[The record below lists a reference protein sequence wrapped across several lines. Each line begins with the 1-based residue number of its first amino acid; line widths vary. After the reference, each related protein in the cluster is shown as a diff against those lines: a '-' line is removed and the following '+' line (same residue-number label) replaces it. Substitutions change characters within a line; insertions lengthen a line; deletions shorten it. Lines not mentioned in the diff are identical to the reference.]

1 MTRSSR
7 DAAEDYDLHGSFMR
21 RALGLLGHALRTEPR
36 RFGIAISAAAAF
48 SLLTVVF
55 GTLLGRITD
64 EVVLPAVA
72 GEPIKGMWGEYSQD
86 PKSAIILA
94 GGAFLAIGIVN
105 AVLVGVRRGVQGG
118 AVAGVGARHRRVIA
132 DALAALP
139 LGWHRANPSG
149 RLLSAMSSDSET
161 ATDTLHPFAFTVGSF
176 VMMFAAGYA
185 MWVMDPWLAITGL
198 AVVPVIFV
206 VNVVYERVIT
216 PRWDK
221 GQSLRSEVSTIAH
234 ESFEGGTVV
243 KALGAER
250 QEATRFRAAANAL
263 RDADTKVGRTS
274 AWFEPMM
281 DVVVPLG
288 SVALMIVGAYRAEAG
303 AVTVG
308 NVVSAIYLVTLLGV
322 PIRGIGW
329 LLGQMPQALVA
340 FRRVGEISRAA
351 TEVDEPGTV
360 NVPAVGPG
368 RMAFDRADIGADDG
382 DGNLA
387 VILRD
392 ISLKLEPGTIT
403 ALVGATGA
411 GKSTVAFAAARLA
424 RPADGEILLDATD
437 IATIAALGSHVALVP
452 QSAFVFSGTVRDNVT
467 LGESFSDEQVWSAL
481 RQANVIDVIEN
492 LARTDVEPL
501 DAVLSERGMNLSG
514 GQRQRLALARALV
527 REPRVLVLDDATSA
541 VDPRVEQQILRGLGA
556 DGRGPTVL
564 IIAYRLASILLADH
578 VVHVEHGRVVDA
590 GSHAEL
596 INRDGSYRSLVLAYE
611 EDSER
616 EAARIRGYV
625 G

>member
-1 MTRSSR
+1 VTRSRR
-7 DAAEDYDLHGSFMR
+7 DAAEDYNLHGSFTR
-21 RALGLLGHALRTEPR
+21 RALGLLAHALRTEPW
-36 RFGIAISAAAAF
+36 RFGIAIAAAAAF
-48 SLLTVVF
+48 SLLTVLF
-55 GTLLGRITD
+55 GTLLGQITD
-64 EVVLPAVA
+64 DVVIP
-72 GEPIKGMWGEYSQD
+72 GMSGQPIKGFWGDYSQD
-86 PKSAIILA
+86 PKTAILLA

-105 AVLVGVRRGVQGG
+105 AVLVGVRRAVQGA
-118 AVAGVGARHRRVIA
+118 AVAGVGSRHRRMVA
-132 DALAALP
+132 DALASLP

-176 VMMFAAGYA
+176 FMMFAAGYT
-185 MWVMDPWLAITGL
+185 MWMMDPWLAVTGL
-198 AVVPVIFV
+198 SVVPAILVI
-206 VNVVYERVIT
+206 NVVYERVIT
-216 PRWDK
+216 PQWDK

-243 KALGAER
+243 KALGAEDIETQR
-250 QEATRFRAAANAL
+250 FATSANAL
-263 RDADTKVGRTS
+263 RDADTRVGRTS

-288 SVALMIVGAYRAEAG
+288 SVALMIVGAYRAEAS

-308 NVVSAIYLVTLLGV
+308 NVISAIYLVTLLAV
-322 PIRGIGW
+322 PIRGLGW

-340 FRRVGEISRAA
+340 FRRLGEIAQAA
-351 TEVDEPGTV
+351 TEVDEPGSV
-360 NVPAVGPG
+360 AVPKDGAG
-368 RMAFDRADIGADDG
+368 RMSFEGADIGADDG

-392 ISLKLEPGTIT
+392 VSLTLEPGTIT

-411 GKSTVAFAAARLA
+411 GKSTVALAAARLA
-424 RPADGEILLDATD
+424 RPVSGGIVLDDTD
-437 IATIAALGSHVALVP
+437 LSTVSGLEGHVALVP
-452 QSAFVFSGTVRDNVT
+452 QTAFVFAGSVRDNVT
-467 LGESFSDEQVWSAL
+467 LGEDFSDEQVWQAL
-481 RQANVIDVIEN
+481 RSANVMDVVEK
-492 LARTDVEPL
+492 LTREGVEPL
-501 DAVLSERGMNLSG
+501 DAVLHERGMNLSG

-578 VVHVEHGRVVDA
+578 VVHVEHGRVVDSGA
-590 GSHAEL
+590 HAEL
-596 INRDGSYRSLVLAYE
+596 IGRDGGYRSLVLAYE

-616 EAARIRGYV
+616 QSAQERGFV

>member
-1 MTRSSR
+1 MTRAAG
-7 DAAEDYDLHGSFMR
+7 DAAKDYDLHGSFTR
-21 RALGLLGHALRTEPR
+21 RALGLLKHAIKTEPW
-36 RFGIAISAAAAF
+36 RFGTAVAAAAAF
-48 SLLTVVF
+48 SLLTVLF
-55 GTLLGRITD
+55 GTLLGEITD
-64 EVVLPAVA
+64 DVVIPGIA
-72 GEPIKGMWGEYSQD
+72 GDPIKGSWGEFSQD
-86 PKSAIILA
+86 PKVAILLA

-105 AVLVGVRRGVQGG
+105 AVLVGVRRAVQGG

-161 ATDTLHPFAFTVGSF
+161 ATDTLHPFAFTLGSF
-176 VMMFAAGYA
+176 VMMFAAGYS
-185 MWVMDPWLAITGL
+185 MWIMDPWLALTGL
-198 AVVPVIFV
+198 AVVPVIFLI
-206 VNVVYERVIT
+206 NVAYERIIT

-243 KALGAER
+243 KALGAEDI
-250 QEATRFRAAANAL
+250 EAKRFAAAANAL
-263 RDADTKVGRTS
+263 RDADTRVGKTS

-303 AVTVG
+303 AVSVG
-308 NVVSAIYLVTLLGV
+308 NVVSAIYLVTLLAV
-322 PIRGIGW
+322 PIRGLGW

-340 FRRVGEISRAA
+340 FRRVGEIAKAA

-360 NVPAVGPG
+360 TVASAGAG
-368 RMAFDRADIGADDG
+368 RMVFDGTDIGADDG

-392 ISLKLEPGTIT
+392 VSLTLEPGTIT
-403 ALVGATGA
+403 ALVGATGS
-411 GKSTVAFAAARLA
+411 GKSTVALAATRLA
-424 RPADGEILLDATD
+424 RPTEGEIRLDDTD
-437 IATIAALGSHVALVP
+437 LSTIAALGDHVALVP
-452 QSAFVFSGTVRDNVT
+452 QSAFVFSGTVRENVT
-467 LGESFSDEQVWSAL
+467 LGESFSDEQVWEAL
-481 RQANVIDVIEN
+481 RQANVTDVIEK
-492 LARTDVEPL
+492 LAREGVEPL
-501 DAVLSERGMNLSG
+501 DAVLAERGMNLSG

-578 VVHVEHGRVVDA
+578 VVHVEAGRVVDS
-590 GSHAEL
+590 GSHSDL
-596 INRDGSYRSLVLAYE
+596 IERDGGYRSLVLAYE
-611 EDSER
+611 EDSQR
-616 EAARIRGYV
+616 QAAQDRGYV

>member
-1 MTRSSR
+1 MTRFAR
-7 DAAEDYDLHGSFMR
+7 EAAKDYHLHGSFTR
-21 RALGLLGHALRTEPR
+21 RALGLLAHAVRTEPI
-36 RFGIAISAAAAF
+36 RFSVAIGASAVF
-48 SLLTVVF
+48 SLLTVLF
-55 GTLLGRITD
+55 GTLLGQITD
-64 EVVLPAVA
+64 DVVIPGLS
-72 GEPIKGMWGEYSQD
+72 GEPLKGIWGEQSQD
-86 PKSAIILA
+86 PKIAILYA

-105 AVLVGVRRGVQGG
+105 AALVGLRRAVQGG

-132 DALAALP
+132 DALASLP

-176 VMMFAAGYA
+176 VMMIAAGFA
-185 MWVMDPWLAITGL
+185 MWAMDPWLALTGL
-198 AVVPVIFV
+198 SVVPVIFV
-206 VNVVYERVIT
+206 INVVYERVIT

-243 KALGAER
+243 KALGAEDA
-250 QEATRFRAAANAL
+250 EAKRFGAAANAL
-263 RDADTKVGRTS
+263 RDADTQVGRTS

-288 SVALMIVGAYRAEAG
+288 SVALMIVGAFRAEAG
-303 AVTVG
+303 AVSVG
-308 NVVSAIYLVTLLGV
+308 DVVSAIYLVTLLAV
-322 PIRGIGW
+322 PIRGLGW

-340 FRRVGEISRAA
+340 FRRVGEIAQAA

-360 NVPAVGPG
+360 RVNATGAG
-368 RMAFDRADIGADDG
+368 RMSFDDADIGADDG

-392 ISLKLEPGTIT
+392 VSLTLEPGTIT

-411 GKSTVAFAAARLA
+411 GKSTVALAAARLA
-424 RPADGEILLDATD
+424 RPVSGGVVLDDTD
-437 IATIAALGSHVALVP
+437 LATIASLADHVALVP
-452 QSAFVFSGTVRDNVT
+452 QTAFVFAGTVRENVT
-467 LGESFSDEQVWSAL
+467 LGEEFTDDQVWSAL
-481 RQANVIDVIEN
+481 RSANVIDVVEN
-492 LARTDVEPL
+492 LARDGVAPL
-501 DAVLSERGMNLSG
+501 DAVLHERGMNLSG

-541 VDPRVEQQILRGLGA
+541 VDPRVEQEILKGLGA
-556 DGRGPTVL
+556 HGKGPTVM
-564 IIAYRLASILLADH
+564 IIAYRLASILMADH
-578 VVHVEHGRVVDA
+578 VVHVDRGRVIDA
-590 GSHAEL
+590 GSHADL
-596 INRDGSYRSLVLAYE
+596 IARDGSYRSLVLAYE
-611 EDSER
+611 EDSARQAAQER
-616 EAARIRGYV
+616 GFV

>member
-1 MTRSSR
+1 MTRSDR
-7 DAAEDYDLHGSFMR
+7 DTAKDYDLHGSFTR
-21 RALGLLGHALRTEPR
+21 RALGLLGHALRTEPL
-36 RFGIAISAAAAF
+36 RFGVAIAAAAAF

-64 EVVLPAVA
+64 DVVIPGIE
-72 GEPIKGMWGEYSQD
+72 GEPIEGIWGDYTQD
-86 PKSAIILA
+86 PKTAIILA

-105 AVLVGVRRGVQGG
+105 AVLVGVRRAVQGS

-176 VMMFAAGYA
+176 VMMFAAGYS

-221 GQSLRSEVSTIAH
+221 GQSLRSDVSTIAH

-243 KALGAER
+243 KALGAEDL
-250 QEATRFRAAANAL
+250 ETKRFAESARAL

-288 SVALMIVGAYRAEAG
+288 SVALMIVGAYRAAAG
-303 AVTVG
+303 AVSVG
-308 NVVSAIYLVTLLGV
+308 DVVASIYLVTLLAV
-322 PIRGIGW
+322 PIRGLGW

-351 TEVDEPGTV
+351 TEVDDPGTV
-360 NVPAVGPG
+360 RMPG
-368 RMAFDRADIGADDG
+368 EGAGHVAFERADIGADDG

-392 ISLKLEPGTIT
+392 VSLTLEPGTIT

-411 GKSTVAFAAARLA
+411 GKSTVALAAARLA
-424 RPADGEILLDATD
+424 RPVSGEILLDDTD
-437 IATIAALGSHVALVP
+437 LSTIAALGDHVALVP
-452 QSAFVFSGTVRDNVT
+452 QSAFVFAGSVRDNVT
-467 LGESFSDEQVWSAL
+467 LGDDFSDDQVWSAL
-481 RQANVIDVIEN
+481 RQANVLDVVEK
-492 LARTDVEPL
+492 LSREGVEPL

-596 INRDGSYRSLVLAYE
+596 IERDGVYRSLVLAYE

-616 EAARIRGYV
+616 QAAQERGYV